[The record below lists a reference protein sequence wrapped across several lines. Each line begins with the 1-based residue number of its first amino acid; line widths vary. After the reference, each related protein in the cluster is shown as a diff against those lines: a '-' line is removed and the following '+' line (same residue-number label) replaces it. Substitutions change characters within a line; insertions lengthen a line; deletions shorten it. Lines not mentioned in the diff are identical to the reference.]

1 MGTEIIGVLIF
12 LIIGIAAA
20 FTWVKLASTLFTSV
34 IGSAATV
41 LLVVQA
47 LNFIWV
53 GEPQLISSL
62 QFFVAGG
69 IPAAVTLLLFILS
82 KKNKASS

>member
-12 LIIGIAAA
+12 LIIAIAVA
-20 FTWVKLASTLFTSV
+20 FPWVKLASTLFTSV

-53 GEPQLISSL
+53 GELQLMSAL
-62 QFFVAGG
+62 QFLVTGG
-69 IPAAVTLLLFILS
+69 IPALVALVLFILT
-82 KKNKASS
+82 KKNKATS